1 MTDNTYQKLVKAHR
15 LLCKLDVDKDETAGV
30 QLTAEEIEELMADH
44 LKLKTIQLMMLDFDA
59 FSQSVTMEI

>member
-15 LLCKLDVDKDETAGV
+15 LLCELDVDENETAGV

-44 LKLKTIQLMMLDFDA
+44 LKLKTIQLMMLDFDTY
-59 FSQSVTMEI
+59 SQSVTMEI

>member
-44 LKLKTIQLMMLDFDA
+44 LKLKTIKLMML
-59 FSQSVTMEI
+59 